1 MYASISGVTML
12 VAAGPLVTIA
22 TPGRPVTCAYPSA
35 MWPAPCSWRT
45 SMWRLLLLGSGSYA
59 GRMQPPGRP
68 NITSVPS
75 ISSDLIRAWAPVI
88 FMGVLRVVA
97 CAANLPRKL
106 KRPPDWEARDA
117 RADVDV
123 RLKDEYEEEP
133 GTHRR

>member
-1 MYASISGVTML
+1 
-12 VAAGPLVTIA
+12 
-22 TPGRPVTCAYPSA
+22 

-45 SMWRLLLLGSGSYA
+45 RMWRMLLSSSGSYA

-68 NITSVPS
+68 NMTSVPS

-88 FMGVLRVVA
+88 FMVCSVWVA

-106 KRPPDWEARDA
+106 QRPPEWEARDA

-123 RLKDEYEEEP
+123 RLVDEYELGGRP
-133 GTHRR
+133 NTHRQKLCHSHPGDATSVPAVRASPDAEGDGRR